1 MKQWM
6 LVCLLAV
13 STAAVAQTTTAEKRG
28 GKNSEAADVELS
40 RADMAKREAEEQK
53 TRAKLEQA
61 RARLDQAA
69 HEVAELSMQLGSN
82 ARHDIRF
89 NTGGSPRAVL
99 GIQVDPRSDEKGV
112 RVLSVSPGGPAAEAG
127 LRDTDLI
134 IALDGVPTIGGD
146 PDRALVA
153 QMRNVRPEQKVK
165 VRVMRDGKNKDLTV
179 VARPMAFDERM
190 FSVQM
195 PEAGGRAMGGTFGN
209 MPNMPNM
216 PMVQHFRTFFPG
228 EFGGMELAAIT
239 PKLGAYFGVT
249 EGVLVVQAPENA
261 AFKLEDGDVLQAIDG
276 RKPEDGGH
284 ALRILRSY
292 KSGEKLNI
300 TVLRQRKPVTLA
312 VTMPDRPDMGENFM
326 FDSMMPDMPP
336 MPAMPMSPPVPAA
349 PGSPGSGAGTL
360 E

>member
-6 LVCLLAV
+6 LVCLLAA
-13 STAAVAQTTTAEKRG
+13 STMAVAQTPTPTAGATK
-28 GKNSEAADVELS
+28 V
-40 RADMAKREAEEQK
+40 EAEEAK
-53 TRAKLEQA
+53 TRAKLEEA
-61 RARLDQAA
+61 RARLDKAA
-69 HEVAELSMQLGSN
+69 REVAELSMQLGSN
-82 ARHDIRF
+82 AHHDVRF
-89 NTGGSPRAVL
+89 STGGPPRAVL
-99 GIQVDPRSDEKGV
+99 GIQVDPRSDDKGV

-134 IALDGVPTIGGD
+134 IALDGVPTVGGD
-146 PDRALVA
+146 PDRALIT
-153 QMRNVRPEQKVK
+153 QMRNVKPEQKVK
-165 VRVMRDGKNKDLTV
+165 VRVLRDGKNKDLTV

-190 FSVQM
+190 FNVRV
-195 PEAGGRAMGGTFGN
+195 PEGAAGAVRGGFGA

-216 PMVQHFRTFFPG
+216 PIVQHFRTFFPG
-228 EFGGMELAAIT
+228 EFGGMELASIT

-292 KSGEKLNI
+292 KSGENLNI

-312 VTMPDRPDMGENFM
+312 VTMPERPDMGDNFM
-326 FDSMMPDMPP
+326 FESLMPGMPP
-336 MPAMPMSPPVPAA
+336 MPAMPPSPPVP
-349 PGSPGSGAGTL
+349 GTPGSGAGTL